1 MHECKM
7 NINPRKNKSY
17 KAKKRWLS
25 CNCRT
30 TLMIALTLDAE
41 IANISEIAKGL
52 MEICC
57 NSHAR
62 GFYVKHLGRISRAKI
77 LNTHTLNMP
86 T

>member
-1 MHECKM
+1 
-7 NINPRKNKSY
+7 
-17 KAKKRWLS
+17 
-25 CNCRT
+25 
-30 TLMIALTLDAE
+30 MIALTLDAE

-57 NSHAR
+57 NSHAH